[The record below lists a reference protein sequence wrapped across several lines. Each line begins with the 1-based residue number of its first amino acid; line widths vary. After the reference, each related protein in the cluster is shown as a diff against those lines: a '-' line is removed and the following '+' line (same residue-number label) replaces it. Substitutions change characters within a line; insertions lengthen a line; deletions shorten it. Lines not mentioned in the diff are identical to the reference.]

1 MSNLFAVGQGR
12 PTASD
17 EQLIETVGVTR
28 LCNVTG
34 LDNVGV
40 PTYLAIRP
48 DSRSL
53 VVSVGKSLSAAIART
68 GALMESCEAWHAER
82 RVVVVA
88 RGAWADVSRA
98 HRAVD
103 PRDLPSAIGRHPRP
117 DEVFD
122 WTAAT
127 DLLTGDD
134 WLLPSAYV
142 SLDFRVGVYEDVQV
156 ARSSNGLSAGA
167 SDAHALRH
175 GLLEVL
181 ERAAEDTWRTTN
193 DSRRVDLD
201 TVLQHRHV
209 GNLLNRI
216 GDAGLYLAVWDI
228 TDRTG
233 VPCFAA
239 VVLSAPSAAAF
250 RTQGPH
256 DGFCCHPDPTTAL
269 TGAILEALQK
279 RLTYIAGSRD
289 DLSTTEL
296 VRATNPDLAAA
307 VWQEVTGEQPVRT
320 MAEVRRTSAAH
331 ATPAEQLTDI
341 LRVIQAAGS
350 GPVLA
355 VDLTDPLLGLA
366 VWKVVVPGAPG
377 PFGSAD
383 PPARLHPLWRGTQ

>member
-1 MSNLFAVGQGR
+1 M
-12 PTASD
+12 
-17 EQLIETVGVTR
+17 
-28 LCNVTG
+28 
-34 LDNVGV
+34 
-40 PTYLAIRP
+40 
-48 DSRSL
+48 
-53 VVSVGKSLSAAIART
+53 VSIGKGLSAGIARK

-82 RVVVVA
+82 RVVVA
-88 RGAWADVSRA
+88 AHGTWADVSRT
-98 HRAVD
+98 HRSVD
-103 PRDLPSAIGRHPRP
+103 PLALPSAIGRRPRL

-122 WTAAT
+122 WTTAT

-142 SLDFRVGVYEDVQV
+142 SLDFRVGVHEDVRV

-181 ERAAEDTWRTTN
+181 ERAAEDTWRTSN

-201 TVLQHRHV
+201 TVPHDRRV
-209 GNLLNRI
+209 DDLLGRI
-216 GDAGLYLAVWDI
+216 RNAGLYLAAWDV

-239 VVLSAPSAAAF
+239 VVLSAPDAATF

-256 DGFCCHPDPTTAL
+256 DGFCCHPDPATAL

-296 VRATNPDLAAA
+296 VRATDPDLAAA
-307 VWQEVTGEQPVRT
+307 VWQEVTSERPVRT
-320 MAEVRRTSAAH
+320 MREVRIGAAH
-331 ATPAEQLTDI
+331 AAPAQQFTEL

-355 VDLTDPLLGLA
+355 VDLTDSLLGLA

-377 PFGSAD
+377 PYGIAD
-383 PPARLHPLWRGTQ
+383 LPARIHPLWRGVQ